1 MALLVI
7 LLVVIGLLLLGWV
20 VIGLTLKLLWL
31 ALTGL
36 VIGALA
42 RLVLPGRQTIGWPA
56 TILFGIGGSLTG
68 AIVANVLGVGGLVQ
82 FLLAV
87 AAAALLITLF
97 SSSSL
102 RERLT

>member
-1 MALLVI
+1 MPLLVI
-7 LLVVIGLLLLGWV
+7 LLVVIALLLLGWV

-42 RLVLPGRQTIGWPA
+42 RLVLPGRQTIGWLA

-68 AIVANVLGVGGLVQ
+68 AIVANVLGVGGVVQ

-97 SSSSL
+97 SSSGL
-102 RERLT
+102 RERFT